1 MGSRAFSSR
10 RAFGALVA
18 AGVLQLSAA
27 AQLGPGTVKKTLKVS
42 DTQGGFTPVLHTND
56 QLGRAVTVL
65 GDLDG
70 NGVIDLA
77 SAGLGDDDGGLDN
90 GAAYVIFL
98 RPDGRVLNSQKISEL
113 AGGFTG
119 VLDEGD
125 QFGRALAGI
134 GDLDGDGLPDLAV
147 GANYDDDGGTNRG
160 AIYLLRLNADGT
172 VRLTT
177 KISSTQGGFLGPL
190 RANDEFGRA
199 ITSLGDL
206 DSDGV
211 IDLAVGAPTD
221 STGGSRRGAVWILF
235 LNRDGTVKR
244 HVKIASGMGG
254 FTGRLKNLDWWGFS
268 LANLGDFDG
277 DGVTD
282 LAVGAALDDDGA
294 VNAGAAWLL
303 YLRSDG
309 TVKEH
314 RKISMLSGGFTGAL
328 EFPDQFGTSVAPLGD
343 LNGDGVTE
351 LAVGA
356 VKDGDGGAER
366 GAVYV
371 LFLTPLGTVAFHQKI
386 SNLEGNWPA
395 RTLNNWDWLGSA
407 LAPLGDFDGDGFPD
421 VAIGARNDDDGGS
434 NHGAFYLT
442 FLNGIPPVAAA
453 VASAPLQ
460 DGGGTAESIDFT
472 GGTLAA
478 SEQPSVL
485 AATTAFGRG
494 PEPEGTLELLDG
506 DGTPGSN
513 LTFRLP
519 VPSELRGRGAEAHL
533 LVATRRLEDPAL
545 GERTGLLLDPGTL
558 LGSRSVVAAPGH
570 TEVEITLRVPRHSRS
585 ATLAFQG
592 LWRGDGRRELTD
604 AVEVSLTPE

>member
-1 MGSRAFSSR
+1 MSSR
-10 RAFGALVA
+10 RRLFGLVSAL
-18 AGVLQLSAA
+18 LLPLPLA
-27 AQLGPGTVKKTLKVS
+27 AQLPGTVKRLQKVS
-42 DTQGGFTPVLHTND
+42 DTQGGFTPPLDTND
-56 QLGRAVTVL
+56 QLGRAVAAL

-70 NGVIDLA
+70 NGVVDLA

-98 RPDGRVLNSQKISEL
+98 RPNGLGVLRAQKISEL

-177 KISSTQGGFLGPL
+177 KISSTQGGFAGPL

-206 DSDGV
+206 DGDGV

-235 LNRDGTVKR
+235 LRQDGTVKR

-254 FTGRLKNLDWWGFS
+254 FTGRLRNLDWWGFS

-294 VNAGAAWLL
+294 VNAGAVWLL

-328 EFPDQFGTSVAPLGD
+328 EFPDQFGTSVAALGD
-343 LNGDGVTE
+343 LNGDGIIE

-356 VKDGDGGAER
+356 VKDDDRGTDK

-371 LFLTPLGTVAFHQKI
+371 LFLTAQGTVAFHQKI
-386 SNLEGNWPA
+386 SALEGNFPPA
-395 RTLNNWDWLGSA
+395 ALNTWDWLGSA
-407 LAPLGDFDGDGFPD
+407 LAPLGDLDGDRVLD
-421 VAIGARNDDDGGS
+421 VAIGARNDDDGGP
-434 NHGAFYLT
+434 NNGAFYLT
-442 FLNGIPPVAAA
+442 FLNGLPTTAAM
-453 VASAPLQ
+453 VASA
-460 DGGGTAESIDFT
+460 TARHAGS
-472 GGTLAA
+472 A
-478 SEQPSVL
+478 SEQSEPVEVEPGPGSQSAL
-485 AATTAFGRG
+485 ADTVAFGRG
-494 PEPEGTLELLDG
+494 PEPEGTLELVAG
-506 DGTPGSN
+506 NGTPGSD
-513 LTFRLP
+513 LSFRLR
-519 VPSELRGRGAEAHL
+519 VPAELSGRGAEARL
-533 LVATRRLEDPAL
+533 FFATRRTEDPL
-545 GERTGLLLDPGTL
+545 FGERTGLLLDLRTL

-570 TEVEITLRVPRHSRS
+570 TEVEITLRVPRRS
-585 ATLAFQG
+585 PHATLTFQG

-604 AVEVSLTPE
+604 AVEVALLPE

>member
-1 MGSRAFSSR
+1 MSFRQVFS
-10 RAFGALVA
+10 ALVSV
-18 AGVLQLSAA
+18 GVLPLSMA
-27 AQLGPGTVKKTLKVS
+27 AQLGPGTVKGIQKVS
-42 DTQGGFTPVLHTND
+42 DTQGGFTPPLDTND
-56 QLGRAVTVL
+56 QLGRAVANL

-70 NGVIDLA
+70 NGVVDLA

-98 RPDGRVLNSQKISEL
+98 RPDGRGVLKAQKISEL

-147 GANYDDDGGTNRG
+147 GANYDDDGGSNRG
-160 AIYLLRLNADGT
+160 ALWLLRLNADGT
-172 VRLTT
+172 VKQTS
-177 KISSTQGGFLGPL
+177 KISSTQGGFTGPL

-199 ITSLGDL
+199 VASLGDL
-206 DSDGV
+206 DGDGV

-221 STGGSRRGAVWILF
+221 STGGTRRGAVWILF

-244 HVKIASGMGG
+244 HVKIASGLGG

-343 LNGDGVTE
+343 LNGDGITD

-371 LFLTPLGTVAFHQKI
+371 LFLTANGTVAFHQKI
-386 SNLEGNWPA
+386 SNLEGGWPL
-395 RTLNNWDWLGSA
+395 RTLNNWDWLGSS
-407 LAPLGDFDGDGFPD
+407 LAPLGDLDGDGVFD
-421 VAIGARNDDDGGS
+421 VTIGARNDDDGGP
-434 NHGAFYLT
+434 NNGAFYLT
-442 FLNGIPPVAAA
+442 FLNGTPAAA
-453 VASAPLQ
+453 TP
-460 DGGGTAESIDFT
+460 
-472 GGTLAA
+472 
-478 SEQPSVL
+478 VL
-485 AATTAFGRG
+485 ASGPSRDAGSAAEAILFVSGEEDGEPPGPPLAETVAFGLG
-494 PEPEGTLELLDG
+494 PEPEGSLELVDG
-506 DGTPGSN
+506 DGAPGSDVI
-513 LTFRLP
+513 FRLR
-519 VPSELRGRGAEAHL
+519 VPEAFAGRGAVAHL
-533 LVATRRLEDPAL
+533 FLSTRRGTDAAFA
-545 GERTGLLLDPGTL
+545 ERTGILLDPCTL
-558 LGSRSVVAAPGH
+558 ARAGAAVAAPHHAG
-570 TEVEITLRVPRHSRS
+570 VEITVRLPRETSS
-585 ATLAFQG
+585 ETLAFQAV
-592 LWRGDGRRELTD
+592 WRSGERRSLTD
-604 AVEVSLTPE
+604 AVELALVR